1 MDRQGTCEIP
11 LAPTGA
17 TAGESGTPAHK
28 YVPGLE
34 SDLPANQE
42 RLGEHEHGKER
53 VDPVTEENKGAE
65 MRGREVVAPS

>member
-11 LAPTGA
+11 LASTGA

-28 YVPGLE
+28 YVPGLG
-34 SDLPANQE
+34 SVLPASQE
-42 RLGEHEHGKER
+42 RLSEHERREER
-53 VDPVTEENKGAE
+53 VDPVTEQNKGAG